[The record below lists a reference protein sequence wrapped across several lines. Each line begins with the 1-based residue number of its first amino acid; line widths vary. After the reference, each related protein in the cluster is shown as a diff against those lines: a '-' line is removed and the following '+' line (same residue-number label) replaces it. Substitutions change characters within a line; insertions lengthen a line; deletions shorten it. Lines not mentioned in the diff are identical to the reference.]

1 MTNSSHYIAMWSG
14 PRNISTALMRSWGSR
29 PDTHVIDEPFYAYYL
44 RHTPHRD
51 QHPGAEE
58 VIAAQENDPQRVI
71 AHLTGDIPGGKSIF
85 YQKHMTHHMI
95 DGIDLTWLSQVTNC
109 FLIRNPREVIA
120 SFVKVIPDVQI
131 DQVGLPRQVELFDHV
146 RQITGEIP
154 PVIDSADVLRDPRGT
169 LARLCDRIG
178 VFFDESMLTWE
189 AGRRSTDGV
198 WAKYWYSA
206 VESSTGF
213 SPYYAKSEPLPD
225 HLRDLAA
232 ACDDLYQHMA
242 AHRLGAS

>member
-1 MTNSSHYIAMWSG
+1 MRHVAMWSG

-44 RHTPHRD
+44 LHTPHRD

-58 VIAAQENDPQRVI
+58 IIAAHECEPQRVI
-71 AHLTGDIPGGKSIF
+71 AHLTGNNIPDGKAIF

-95 DGIDLTWLSQVTNC
+95 DGIDLAWMRNVTNC
-109 FLIRNPREVIA
+109 FLIRDPREVIA
-120 SFVKVIPDVQI
+120 SFVKVIPNVQI
-131 DQVGLPRQVELFDHV
+131 DQIGLPRQVELFEFV

-169 LARLCDRIG
+169 LMRLCERIG
-178 VFFDESMLTWE
+178 IAYDEAMLTWQ
-189 AGRRSTDGV
+189 AGRRTTDGV

-206 VESSTGF
+206 VEASTGF
-213 SPYYAKSEPLPD
+213 SPYYARSEPLPD
-225 HLRDLAA
+225 HLQGLAA
-232 ACDDLYQHMA
+232 ECEALYQRMA